1 MSTDQVKFLKG
12 RQFLKLSAA
21 EVPDEVV
28 LEVEN
33 EQLREALEGLVAH
46 ADDGARV
53 EVERGLQQLLLISA
67 KVTKL

>member
-1 MSTDQVKFLKG
+1 M
-12 RQFLKLSAA
+12 
-21 EVPDEVV
+21 

-53 EVERGLQQLLLISA
+53 EVERGLQRLFFISA
-67 KVTKL
+67 GATKL

>member
-33 EQLREALEGLVAH
+33 EQLGEALEGLVAH